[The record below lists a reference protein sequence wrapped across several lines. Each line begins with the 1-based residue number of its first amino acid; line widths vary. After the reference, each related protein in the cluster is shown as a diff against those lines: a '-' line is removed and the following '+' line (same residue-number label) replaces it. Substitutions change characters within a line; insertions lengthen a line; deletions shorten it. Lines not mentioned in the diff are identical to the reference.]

1 MRHNKKLTILLWLYH
16 TDLTSEFY
24 DLLSPLEQHVNI
36 RLSICGEQDNNHSI
50 STIAQLANV
59 ESIKFF
65 NNIGADIYSF
75 LDELQYVQT
84 SYFLKLH
91 SKKSVWGT
99 HRHCQWRSILLDSF
113 IGDIDTLE
121 RNIKILSNNTGYL
134 SCYPFTYTNYESR
147 SSSKISELLQILNIK
162 SNSIKSKKFSGGNMF
177 GGNTELFRQIFLPNL
192 SILQNILSK
201 ESGKVNEGTDGTYC
215 HALERIFGYIA
226 YTNHYR
232 LRYSAP
238 SLIKIVVPKIDNKIL
253 YFRKL
258 YNNHIYCYNQ
268 ANIFGNIIQ
277 DNNDQILINWL
288 HSDKEQINNY
298 IKVAKNTYINDKFVH

>member
-1 MRHNKKLTILLWLYH
+1 MYNDKKLTILLWLYH

-24 DLLSPLEQHVNI
+24 DLLRPLEQYINI

-50 STIAQLANV
+50 STLTQLTNV
-59 ESIKFF
+59 ESIRFF

-75 LDELQYVQT
+75 LDELKYVNT
-84 SYFLKLH
+84 PYFLKLH

-99 HRHCQWRSILLDSF
+99 HRHCHWRSILLDSF
-113 IGDIDTLE
+113 IGDITTLK
-121 RNIKILSNNTGYL
+121 RNIEILSNNTGYL

-147 SSSKISELLQILNIK
+147 SSSKILQILQTLKIK
-162 SNSIKSKKFSGGNMF
+162 SNGIKSRKFTGGNMF
-177 GGNTELFRQIFLPNL
+177 GGNTELFRQIFVPHL
-192 SILQNILSK
+192 SKLQDILSK
-201 ESGKVNEGTDGTYC
+201 ESGKVNEGAEGTYC

-226 YTNHYR
+226 YINQHR

-238 SLIKIVVPKIDNKIL
+238 SLIKIIIPNIDNKML

-258 YNNHIYCYNQ
+258 YNHNIYCYNQ

-277 DNNDQILINWL
+277 DNDDQILINWL